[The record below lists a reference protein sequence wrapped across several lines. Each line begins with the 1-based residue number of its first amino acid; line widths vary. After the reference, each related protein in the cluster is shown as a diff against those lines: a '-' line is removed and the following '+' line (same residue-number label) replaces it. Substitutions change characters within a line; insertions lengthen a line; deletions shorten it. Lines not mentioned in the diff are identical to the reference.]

1 MSKKE
6 TERKIIDIVLPI
18 VEDNGF
24 ELVEVELVKEYKD
37 LFLRIYIDKEGG
49 ILIDDC
55 QLISNMIS
63 PKLDE
68 HDVIKEKYF
77 LEVSSPGLD
86 RPLKREKDF
95 LKNKGNEIEI
105 KLYKPIDNKKMFVG
119 VLDEYTGEQIH
130 ILDKDEN
137 KIEFDIKDVALV
149 KKVIKF

>member
-6 TERKIIDIVLPI
+6 TERKLTELVLPI

-68 HDVIKEKYF
+68 NDVIKEKYF

-95 LKNKGNEIEI
+95 FKNKGNEIEI

-119 VLDEYTGEQIH
+119 VLDEYTGEKIH
-130 ILDKDEN
+130 ILDKDGN
-137 KIEFDIKDVALV
+137 KIEFDVKDVALV